1 MTEKMAEFLETA
13 ENDAALAE
21 KINSAD
27 SADAFIAIAKEAG
40 FDLAEEDLALE
51 LPEGELSDDDID
63 SVTGGT
69 MESQSMASQSMF
81 SKSMASQSMASQS
94 MFSKSMFGKSMASK
108 SMFGKSMASQSMF
121 SKSMTSK
128 SQINLKNLT
137 NMLAS
142 YNTKT
147 ND

>member
-81 SKSMASQSMASQS
+81 SKSM
-94 MFSKSMFGKSMASK
+94 FGKSMASK